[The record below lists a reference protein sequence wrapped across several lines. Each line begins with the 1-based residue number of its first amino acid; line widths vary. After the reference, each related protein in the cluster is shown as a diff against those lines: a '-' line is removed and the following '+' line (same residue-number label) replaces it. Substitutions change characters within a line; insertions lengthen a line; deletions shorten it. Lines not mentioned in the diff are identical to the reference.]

1 MNFSSF
7 PCVLYLQTYHIITT
21 GMRAP
26 VLARIVLDDH
36 VGRAE
41 KKVAKE
47 LWHVRVSTLSQNA
60 RRRV

>member
-1 MNFSSF
+1 M
-7 PCVLYLQTYHIITT
+7 LYLQTYHIITT
-21 GMRAP
+21 GMRAH
-26 VLARIVLDDH
+26 VLARIVLDAH
-36 VGRAE
+36 VRRAE